1 MSIEAKTYL
10 IRGAAALG
18 AIAGAGYAVSEA
30 NANNQPEPY
39 IQGIH
44 SELELQDNSQFDV
57 VCIDPE
63 NDQRPRNV
71 DILQVRKAE
80 TETDFVYEFTLN
92 GSVRSK
98 RSQLKPDIGIG
109 IGFADENGLVSTIA
123 GARGAEKTADT
134 KVQVERLSKPVS
146 LEQGPASPLKV
157 EEVKFEGGSELITV
171 SQSGEV
177 VTFRIPKVAIA
188 GVPENEIY
196 HTTEGVGHGNK
207 TTQVHNK
214 DICQPVNVAPPQ
226 VKPPKQEVPPA
237 IVQPPK
243 PEIPKEFPNT
253 GMEEKAQSSHKTD
266 GLLAAFGIATLAGAA
281 GVISRRFRQ
290 SK

>member
-44 SELELQDNSQFDV
+44 SELELQDNSQFEV

-98 RSQLKPDIGIG
+98 ISQLKPDIGIG
-109 IGFADENGLVSTIA
+109 IGFADADGLVSTIA
-123 GARGAEKTADT
+123 GARGAEKTEDT
-134 KVQVERLSKPVS
+134 RVQVETLSKPVI

-157 EEVKFEGGSELITV
+157 ESVKFEGGSELITV
-171 SQSGEV
+171 SQNGEV

-214 DICQPVNVAPPQ
+214 DICQPKAVTPPQ
-226 VKPPKQEVPPA
+226 AKPPKQELPPA
-237 IVQPPK
+237 IIQPPK
-243 PEIPKEFPNT
+243 QDIPKELPKS
-253 GMEEKAQSSHKTD
+253 GMGENAQSSHKTD
-266 GLLAAFGIATLAGAA
+266 GALAALGIATLAGAA
-281 GVISRRFRQ
+281 CILKTFRQ
-290 SK
+290 IK

>member
-1 MSIEAKTYL
+1 MSIEAKNYL
-10 IRGAAALG
+10 IRGADALG

-44 SELELQDNSQFDV
+44 RELQPQDTSQFKV

-63 NDQRPRNV
+63 NDQRPRKV

-80 TETDFVYEFTLN
+80 TETDFVYEITLN

-109 IGFADENGLVSTIA
+109 IGYADENGLVSTIA
-123 GARGAEKTADT
+123 GARGAEKTEDT
-134 KVQVERLSKPVS
+134 RVQVETLSKPVI

-157 EEVKFEGGSELITV
+157 ESVKFEGGSELITV
-171 SQSGEV
+171 SQNGEV

-214 DICQPVNVAPPQ
+214 DICQPEAVAPPQ
-226 VKPPKQEVPPA
+226 AKPPKQEVPPA

-243 PEIPKEFPNT
+243 PEIPKELPKS
-253 GMEEKAQSSHKTD
+253 GMGENAQSSHKTE
-266 GLLAAFGIATLAGAA
+266 GILVALGIATLAG
-281 GVISRRFRQ
+281 
-290 SK
+290 